1 MFSKADIEKYF
12 IAEKTGGLVF
22 AVTGVAAI
30 ILAMVFIFY
39 LKTNFYKGAAV
50 PLVLLGLLFG
60 IAGITVYKRSDKDRL
75 DNIYAFDMNP
85 GEIKNKELPRMEKV
99 MKNFVA
105 LKYAESALFL
115 LGLILFIYFRM
126 NEMQQFWRGFGLLLA
141 VMTLL
146 AWGAD
151 HFAERRASVYFQGL
165 KQWSEK
171 K

>member
-22 AVTGVAAI
+22 AVAGAAAI
-30 ILAMVFIFY
+30 VLALLFIFY
-39 LKTNFYKGAAV
+39 LKANFYKGAAV
-50 PLVLLGLLFG
+50 PLILVGLLFG
-60 IAGITVYKRSDKDRL
+60 IAGFTVFKKSDKDRL
-75 DNIYAFDMNP
+75 NNIYAFDMNP
-85 GEIKNKELPRMEKV
+85 GELKNKELPRMEKV

-115 LGLILFIYFRM
+115 LGLILFVYFRTD
-126 NEMQQFWRGFGLLLA
+126 ETQQFWRGFGLSLA

-151 HFAERRASVYFQGL
+151 HVAERRASVYFNRL
-165 KQWSEK
+165 KEWVYR
-171 K
+171 